1 MEKTQRDDPLLG
13 MGPRTREAVKQ
24 KGKRKKKKRARAK
37 TYEDLTSQ
45 DLQDKRYWNY
55 TLFPVDTDGEYIG
68 HTAENIRILVGR
80 SYARTRGNRESDDYI
95 NTIHSVLDGLRFCK
109 EKWRR
114 GMVLSAIS
122 RRNHARR
129 KEKKATTRKRLE
141 NEMRQAE
148 FAHLLPSEN

>member
-1 MEKTQRDDPLLG
+1 
-13 MGPRTREAVKQ
+13 MGPHTGEVVKQ
-24 KGKRKKKKRARAK
+24 KRKRKKKKHTRAK
-37 TYEDLTSQ
+37 TYEDLTSK

-55 TLFPVDTDGEYIG
+55 TLFSVDTSGEYVG
-68 HTAENIRILVGR
+68 HTAEDIRILIGR
-80 SYARTRGNRESDDYI
+80 SYARTRGNGESEDYI
-95 NTIHSVLDGLRFCK
+95 NTIHSVLDSLGFCK

-129 KEKKATTRKRLE
+129 KEKKAIAKKRLE

-148 FAHLLPSEN
+148 FAHLLPQEK